1 MWKDELALIPGV
13 VTLIAP
19 LAGTARYGRH
29 LATHP
34 EPQLDRS
41 IGPVL
46 RRTEDIAAWVAVAS
60 RHEDGAAPG
69 FNAKV
74 QRQGSTPRFVAGTVA
89 TSTATC
95 AGSRPSVAGI
105 PTTAETARVWWRRRL
120 TASAAGA
127 GVRPIGWVRRPVN
140 EAAPVRTFDETEL
153 VNATVCAR
161 VNYTSGALR
170 VLALVFLGNICPETT
185 PQRAD

>member
-74 QRQGSTPRFVAGTVA
+74 RGQGSWPRFTAGTVA

-105 PTTAETARVWWRRRL
+105 TTGDCQGLVAPEADLHLLREL
-120 TASAAGA
+120 ESAPSAG
-127 GVRPIGWVRRPVN
+127 
-140 EAAPVRTFDETEL
+140 
-153 VNATVCAR
+153 C
-161 VNYTSGALR
+161 GALPTR
-170 VLALVFLGNICPETT
+170 LRRCGRSMRRSWST
-185 PQRAD
+185 PPSAPA

>member
-34 EPQLDRS
+34 EAQLDRS

-74 QRQGSTPRFVAGTVA
+74 RGQGSWPRFAAGTVA

-120 TASAAGA
+120 TCICCGSWSPPHRLGAAPCQRGCAGA
-127 GVRPIGWVRRPVN
+127 DVR
-140 EAAPVRTFDETEL
+140 
-153 VNATVCAR
+153 
-161 VNYTSGALR
+161 
-170 VLALVFLGNICPETT
+170 
-185 PQRAD
+185 

>member
-13 VTLIAP
+13 VALIAP

-29 LATHP
+29 LAIRP

-60 RHEDGAAPG
+60 GHEDGAAPG

-74 QRQGSTPRFVAGTVA
+74 RGQGSWPGLSQLPPPPVPDRGPAWLVSPR
-89 TSTATC
+89 
-95 AGSRPSVAGI
+95 
-105 PTTAETARVWWRRRL
+105 RRRL
-120 TASAAGA
+120 PGSGGA
-127 GVRPIGWVRRPVN
+127 GG
-140 EAAPVRTFDETEL
+140 
-153 VNATVCAR
+153 
-161 VNYTSGALR
+161 
-170 VLALVFLGNICPETT
+170 
-185 PQRAD
+185 

>member
-74 QRQGSTPRFVAGTVA
+74 KVRQGSTPRFQGSLRFNAKVRGQGSTPRFAKAGTVA

-120 TASAAGA
+120 TCICCGSWSPPHRLGAAPCQRGCAGA
-127 GVRPIGWVRRPVN
+127 DVR
-140 EAAPVRTFDETEL
+140 
-153 VNATVCAR
+153 
-161 VNYTSGALR
+161 
-170 VLALVFLGNICPETT
+170 
-185 PQRAD
+185 

>member
-13 VTLIAP
+13 VALIAP

-29 LATHP
+29 LAIRP

-46 RRTEDIAAWVAVAS
+46 QRTEDIAAWVAVAS

-69 FNAKV
+69 FNAEVRGQAKV
-74 QRQGSTPRFVAGTVA
+74 RGQGSWPRFVAGTVA

-120 TASAAGA
+120 TCICCGSWSPPHRLGAAPCQRGCAGA
-127 GVRPIGWVRRPVN
+127 DVR
-140 EAAPVRTFDETEL
+140 
-153 VNATVCAR
+153 
-161 VNYTSGALR
+161 
-170 VLALVFLGNICPETT
+170 
-185 PQRAD
+185 

>member
-1 MWKDELALIPGV
+1 MWKDELALILGV

-34 EPQLDRS
+34 EAQLDRS

-74 QRQGSTPRFVAGTVA
+74 RGQGSWPGLSQLPPPPVPDRGPAWLVSPR
-89 TSTATC
+89 
-95 AGSRPSVAGI
+95 
-105 PTTAETARVWWRRRL
+105 RRRL
-120 TASAAGA
+120 TCICCGSWSPPHRLGAAPCQRGCAGA
-127 GVRPIGWVRRPVN
+127 DVR
-140 EAAPVRTFDETEL
+140 
-153 VNATVCAR
+153 
-161 VNYTSGALR
+161 
-170 VLALVFLGNICPETT
+170 
-185 PQRAD
+185 

>member
-69 FNAKV
+69 TLLNAKV
-74 QRQGSTPRFVAGTVA
+74 RGQGSWPRFVAGTVA

-105 PTTAETARVWWRRRL
+105 PTTPEADLHLLRELESAPSAGCGAMSTRLRRCGRSMRRSWS
-120 TASAAGA
+120 TPPSASA
-127 GVRPIGWVRRPVN
+127 
-140 EAAPVRTFDETEL
+140 
-153 VNATVCAR
+153 
-161 VNYTSGALR
+161 
-170 VLALVFLGNICPETT
+170 
-185 PQRAD
+185 

>member
-1 MWKDELALIPGV
+1 MWKDELALILGV

-69 FNAKV
+69 FN
-74 QRQGSTPRFVAGTVA
+74 SMPRFVAK
-89 TSTATC
+89 
-95 AGSRPSVAGI
+95 
-105 PTTAETARVWWRRRL
+105 
-120 TASAAGA
+120 
-127 GVRPIGWVRRPVN
+127 VRGQ
-140 EAAPVRTFDETEL
+140 D
-153 VNATVCAR
+153 
-161 VNYTSGALR
+161 S
-170 VLALVFLGNICPETT
+170 
-185 PQRAD
+185 

>member
-74 QRQGSTPRFVAGTVA
+74 RGQGSWPGLSQLPPPPVPDRGPAWLVSPR
-89 TSTATC
+89 
-95 AGSRPSVAGI
+95 
-105 PTTAETARVWWRRRL
+105 RRRL
-120 TASAAGA
+120 PGSGGA
-127 GVRPIGWVRRPVN
+127 GG
-140 EAAPVRTFDETEL
+140 
-153 VNATVCAR
+153 
-161 VNYTSGALR
+161 
-170 VLALVFLGNICPETT
+170 
-185 PQRAD
+185 